1 MFSLTNYFN
10 RRLDGQ
16 NSDGSERAGAA
27 YVAKRYAELLFRGR
41 QFVESAEANEAQGIT
56 YARLGEVG
64 DGAFGPISLRE
75 GGTVIIDQDAGT
87 VRVSDS
93 KVWAGGY
100 MHRVPDSTVTGVAM
114 VGTAVIGIAVTA
126 APITDVEDPE
136 LKGVVPNTES
146 QGEPLAGRLRY
157 DAVWAKDGDPFYPVF
172 TIIDGV
178 LQNEVQAPQ
187 DSSAELAVERHIRQ
201 THGSHIVDGFRVS
214 PGGFDDATDEQT
226 LIISAGT
233 LRAEGREVRRS
244 VDQRFRRVEN
254 PDLVQVNGETQIYP
268 EGGVVTL
275 NHGPIDSVQVV
286 TVIKEVTRTITHQ
299 LAGGSDALPDTPVY
313 AIVSVVQG
321 GTTYTANTDY
331 KLTADKVDWSPAGI
345 EPSPGSTY
353 TVTYRWVATV
363 VPTAVGRQTITLEAA
378 VVGQPVSIQYRWKLP
393 RIDVVAID
401 LDGAVVYIEGLSSRY
416 KAVPPLVPL
425 PLAPLARIDNRW
437 GIDPIITD
445 VDQRK
450 ITEAE
455 SRAMLR
461 VLRDNVDLISQLRM
475 LLTIQERDP
484 ASRRGSFVDPFRDDL
499 QRDLGITQDAAIVEG
514 ILQLPI
520 EVIPEGVDIGADA
533 ISLPFITEPVLSQ
546 PFRTTAR
553 VINKYLNFTP
563 LPSPLE
569 LRPAVDRWDE
579 QQTNSSSSSTSSFV
593 AQVTGFRPD
602 LIAQGLH
609 GTTSTESF
617 SSSSTSVSSTTQEMP
632 FMRQLR
638 VGFIIRMMG
647 PGELLDTITFDGVD
661 VTATVDGTQ
670 TADSSGV
677 MTGSFLI
684 PANTRVGTKEV
695 VVTGQGGSQGTTSY
709 IGTHTLTITTFVTV
723 TSTVTVATTIDPVA
737 QSFVLDE
744 TRQISGARIEFTAR
758 GDVNKAVAIELR
770 GLTGS
775 TPDDLTLAEGVIP
788 GDFTVSSPTVDQPSN
803 WTEMSFRF
811 PALVQAN
818 SYRAIAILTDDADHS
833 VAVAQL
839 GDQSEEDSPR
849 GFDAR
854 KQEWIRRNPLNGDFF
869 DGSNAKSWL
878 LQPDTDLT
886 CEIMARRYTSL
897 TRTVEIGT
905 FDLSVVNAEGV
916 SDIMVLL
923 IIEEPSPATRV
934 RLELVRESGEVI
946 AFEPNTHLPFDEY
959 LTEEV
964 TLRMVLTGTATLSP
978 IVMPECQ
985 ILWGRLKETARY
997 VSEAVDLDQTNGA
1010 LKVRT
1015 IVEVAAPGSSSVAVS
1030 IGDEGDWTAQTA
1042 TATKAL
1048 GDDWIEREYLES
1060 PVADL
1065 ETRQEIV
1072 LTGTPKDRPR
1082 VRQLRVRATE
1092 V

>member
-1 MFSLTNYFN
+1 MFSLANYFS
-10 RRLDGQ
+10 RLFDGQ
-16 NSDGSERAGAA
+16 NSDGSARSGAA
-27 YVAKRYAELLFRGR
+27 YIAKRYAELLFRGK

-56 YARLGEVG
+56 YSRLGEVG

-75 GGTVIIDQDAGT
+75 GGTVIIDQGAGT

-100 MHRVPDSTVTGVAM
+100 MHRVPDSTVAGVAM
-114 VGTAVIGIAVTA
+114 VGTAVIGIAVTEV
-126 APITDVEDPE
+126 PVTDVEDPE
-136 LKGVVPNTES
+136 LKGIVPNTES
-146 QGEPLAGRLRY
+146 QGEALAARLRY

-172 TIIDGV
+172 TIVDGV
-178 LQNEVQAPQ
+178 LQNEVLAPQ

-254 PDLVQVNGETQIYP
+254 PTLVQVNGEAQVYP
-268 EGGVVTL
+268 AGGVVTL
-275 NHGPIDSVQVV
+275 NHGPIDSVQTV

-299 LAGGSDALPDTPVY
+299 LAGGTDALPDTPVY
-313 AIVSVVQG
+313 TIQSVAQG
-321 GTTYTANTDY
+321 GTTFNETTSWTKQGDGISWA
-331 KLTADKVDWSPAGI
+331 PAGA
-345 EPSPGSTY
+345 EPSPGSSY
-353 TVTYRWVATV
+353 DVTYRYVATV
-363 VPTAVGRQTITLEAA
+363 TPQAVGRQTLTLESA
-378 VVGQPVSIQYRWKLP
+378 VVGQPVTVQYRWKLP
-393 RIDVVAID
+393 RVDVLAID
-401 LDGAVVYIEGLSSRY
+401 LDGAVVYLEGLSSRY
-416 KAVPPLVPL
+416 NAVPPSVPL
-425 PLAPLARIDNRW
+425 PLAPLARVENRW
-437 GIDPIITD
+437 GIHPVITD

-455 SRAMLR
+455 TRAMLR
-461 VLRDNVDLISQLRM
+461 TLIDNADLISQLRM

-484 ASRRGSFVDPFRDDL
+484 ASRRGSFVDPFTSDL
-499 QRDLGITQDAAIVEG
+499 QRDLGITQDAAIVGG

-520 EVIPEGVDIGADA
+520 AVTPVTVDIGSDA
-533 ISLPFITEPVLSQ
+533 ISLPFITEAVLSQ
-546 PFRTTAR
+546 PFRTADR
-553 VINKYLNFTP
+553 VINKYLNFAP

-579 QQTNSSSSSTSSFV
+579 QQSSSTSSSTSSFV
-593 AQVTGFRPD
+593 QVNEYRPD
-602 LIAQGLH
+602 LVGTDLY
-609 GTTSTESF
+609 GTTSLSTS
-617 SSSSTSVSSTTQEMP
+617 SSSSTSVSSSTQSMP
-632 FMRQLR
+632 FMRQLA
-638 VGFIIRMMG
+638 VAFTCRMMG
-647 PGELLDTITFDGVD
+647 PGENLDTLTFDGID
-661 VTATVDGTQ
+661 VTASVTGTKI
-670 TADSSGV
+670 ADAQGI
-677 MTGSFLI
+677 MTGTFMI
-684 PANTRVGTKEV
+684 PANVRVGTKEV
-695 VVTGQGGSQGTTSY
+695 VVTGQGGSQGTTSFT
-709 IGTHTLTITTFVTV
+709 GTHTLTVTSYHTS

-744 TRQISGARIEFTAR
+744 ARQISGARVEFTAR
-758 GDVNKAVAIELR
+758 GDAGKAVAIELR
-770 GLTGS
+770 ALTGS
-775 TPDDLTLAEGVIP
+775 TPDDLTLAEGSIP
-788 GDFTVSSPTVDQPSN
+788 GNFTVSSPTVDQPSN
-803 WTEMSFRF
+803 WTEMAFRF
-811 PALVQAN
+811 PALVPAN
-818 SYRAIAILTDDADHS
+818 SYRAIALLTDDADHS

-839 GDQSEEDSPR
+839 GNQSDPDSPR

-854 KQEWIRRNPLNGDFF
+854 RQEWIRRNPLNGDFF

-897 TRTVEIGT
+897 SRTVVIGT
-905 FDLSVVNAEGV
+905 FDLSAVDADGI

-923 IIEEPSPATRV
+923 IVEEPIPAARV
-934 RLELVRESGEVI
+934 RLELVRASGEVI

-1015 IVEVAAPGSSSVAVS
+1015 IVEVAAPGSSSVALS
-1030 IGDEGDWTAQTA
+1030 IGDEGAWTAQAA

-1072 LTGTPKDRPR
+1072 LTGTPKFRPR